1 MGKDRKLAIGR
12 RFRDA
17 AGSAAVEFVICA
29 TVMVLLLL
37 VVVQVALYFHAR
49 AVATTAA
56 RQGLDHVRV
65 VDGSIGDGVGTA
77 NAFLTQAGGGLERR
91 GVSASRSAT
100 RASVTVVGDVVSVVP
115 GVQLPVEVTVS
126 APVERITP

>member
-1 MGKDRKLAIGR
+1 M
-12 RFRDA
+12 
-17 AGSAAVEFVICA
+17 EFVICA

-77 NAFLTQAGGGLERR
+77 NAFLAQTGGGLERR

-100 RASVTVVGDVVSVVP
+100 RASVTVEGEVVSVVP
-115 GVQLPVEVTVS
+115 GVQLPIEVTVS

>member
-1 MGKDRKLAIGR
+1 MRVIHPNANGR
-12 RFRDA
+12 RHRGA
-17 AGSAAVEFVICA
+17 AGSATVEFVICA

-37 VVVQVALYFHAR
+37 VVVQVALFFHAR

-65 VDGSIGDGVGTA
+65 VNGSVGDGVGTA
-77 NAFLTQAGGGLERR
+77 NAFLAQAGGGLERR
-91 GVSASRSAT
+91 DVHASRSAT
-100 RASVTVVGDVVSVVP
+100 TASVTIEGEVVSVVP
-115 GVQLPVEVTVS
+115 GVRLPIDVTVS

>member
-1 MGKDRKLAIGR
+1 MRGIHPMAKAR
-12 RFRDA
+12 RRRGA
-17 AGSAAVEFVICA
+17 AGSATVEFVICA

-37 VVVQVALYFHAR
+37 VVVQVALFFHAR

-56 RQGLDHVRV
+56 RQGVDRVRV
-65 VDGSIGDGVGTA
+65 LNGSVGDGVGTA

-91 GVSASRSAT
+91 GVHASRSAT
-100 RASVTVVGDVVSVVP
+100 TASVTVEGEVVSVVP
-115 GVQLPVEVTVS
+115 GVRLPIDVTVS